1 MGLGRFLWRTVGGG
15 MLIDTVKNIVEE
27 GDPIEGVKRTY
38 KETYFADNPI
48 TSQIYKAGKYDGKK
62 EGYVDASEEYEK
74 KLLEQ
79 ADLFLKQKR
88 VFENERNEYESL
100 LDAYEEEID
109 RLSQKV
115 DRTEAENRTLQQ
127 LLLKERELRHM
138 K

>member
-1 MGLGRFLWRTVGGG
+1 MGLGRFLWRSTSIGNMVG
-15 MLIDTVKNIVEE
+15 TVKNIMEE
-27 GDPIEGVKRTY
+27 GDLVEGVKKTY
-38 KETYFADNPI
+38 KERYCEDNPI
-48 TSQIYKAGKYDGKK
+48 TSQIYKAGRYDGKK

-79 ADLFLKQKR
+79 ADLFLKQKE
-88 VFENERNEYESL
+88 VFENERDEYESL

-109 RLSQKV
+109 RLSKKV
-115 DRTEAENRTLQQ
+115 DRTEEENRTLQR